1 MSHYIPTDQDIQ
13 RFWGRVDKSGG
24 NDACWEWKTKSKG
37 NGGYG
42 LFRLDGI
49 YHNASRVAWIMT
61 FGYIEKNLQV
71 CHHCDNPPC
80 CNPKH
85 LFLGTPK
92 DNSQDMSRKGRFVVP
107 GLRGEQVVTHKLTIE
122 QVHEI
127 RQRYANGELTYR
139 MIVKEYGISQ
149 TQVGRII
156 NGKAWRNKDGS
167 LV

>member
-1 MSHYIPTDQDIQ
+1 MSHYIPTDKDIQ
-13 RFWGRVDKSGG
+13 RFWAKVDKSGG
-24 NDACWEWKTKSKG
+24 DDACWKWIGGKANK
-37 NGGYG
+37 GYG
-42 LFRLDGI
+42 AFRMGGKQM
-49 YHNASRVAWIMT
+49 NASRATWLIVYGHIND
-61 FGYIEKNLQV
+61 GLQV

-107 GLRGEQVVTHKLTIE
+107 GLRGEQVVTHKLTNE
-122 QVHEI
+122 QVHEM
-127 RQRYANGELTYR
+127 RQRYANGEMTYR

-156 NGKAWRNKDGS
+156 NGEAWRNKDGS